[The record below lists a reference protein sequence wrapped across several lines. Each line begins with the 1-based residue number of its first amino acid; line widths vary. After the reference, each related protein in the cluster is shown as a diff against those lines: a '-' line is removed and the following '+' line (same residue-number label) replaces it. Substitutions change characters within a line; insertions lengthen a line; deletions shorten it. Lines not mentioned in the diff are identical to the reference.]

1 MQTISVAN
9 HKGGVGK
16 SATAEHLAWLFANR
30 YGLRVLVI
38 DMDPQGSLTE
48 AMGVT
53 DAEGASMAEVLGGS
67 DHPSKKIK
75 AILRDLGGGLFLAP
89 ADIAMSRSEHALSS
103 RPLGRELVLQQTL
116 EPIAPMFDMCWI
128 DCPPSLGQLTYNSL
142 FASGAVLIPTGPT
155 AKDLRGLRLF
165 RETLDLLRPYHA
177 LQELGVVLTM
187 FQPQLRLHQRVLAEL
202 EGADKQGVLRLFKTR
217 IGKSIRMSEAEEV
230 GVSLFE
236 FEGSNPRAAEYEALS
251 REVAECLNVQ
261 LHASLALA

>member
-30 YGLRVLVI
+30 YGLRVLLI

-67 DHPSKKIK
+67 DHPAKKIK

-89 ADIAMSRSEHALSS
+89 ADIAMAVSEHALAS
-103 RPLGRELVLQQTL
+103 RPLGRELVLQKTL

-128 DCPPSLGQLTYNSL
+128 DCPPSLSQLTYNSL
-142 FASGAVLIPTGPT
+142 FASDAVIIPTGATP
-155 AKDLRGLRLF
+155 KDLRGLRLF
-165 RETLDLLRPYHA
+165 RETLDILRPYHPI
-177 LQELGVVLTM
+177 QELGVLLTM

-202 EGADKQGVLRLFKTR
+202 EAAHEQGVMHLFQTR
-217 IGKSIRMSEAEEV
+217 IGKSIRMSEAEEI
-230 GVSLFE
+230 GRPLFE
-236 FEGSNPRAAEYEALS
+236 YEGRNPRATEYEALAQ
-251 REVAECLNVQ
+251 EVAECLNLKVR
-261 LHASLALA
+261 ASLALA

>member
-1 MQTISVAN
+1 MQTTSVAN

-30 YGLRVLVI
+30 YGLRVLLI

-89 ADIAMSRSEHALSS
+89 ADIAMSVSEHALAS
-103 RPLGRELVLQQTL
+103 RPLGRELTLQKII
-116 EPIAPMFDMCWI
+116 EPIVPMFDMCWI
-128 DCPPSLGQLTYNSL
+128 DCPPSLGQLTYNAL
-142 FASGAVLIPTGPT
+142 FASDAVLIPTGPT

-165 RETLDLLRPYHA
+165 RETLDLVRPYHE
-177 LQELGVVLTM
+177 LRELGVVLTM
-187 FQPQLRLHQRVLAEL
+187 FQSHIRLHQRVLAEL
-202 EGADKQGVLRLFKTR
+202 EAADKQGVMHLFRTH

-230 GVSLFE
+230 GQSLFE
-236 FEGSNPRAAEYEALS
+236 FEGSNPRAREYEELS
-251 REVAECLNVQ
+251 REVAECLNIQV
-261 LHASLALA
+261 HASLALA